1 MTKKTLEADINK
13 EVKPIRMVIRETGKP
28 ADDNNWDNYK
38 REVVEIKPTLN
49 TREAILKAEQVL
61 KQKEIKIRH
70 GK

>member
-13 EVKPIRMVIRETGKP
+13 EVKPIRMVISETGKP

-49 TREAILKAEQVL
+49 TREAILKAERAL
-61 KQKEIKIRH
+61 NKRK
-70 GK
+70 

>member
-49 TREAILKAEQVL
+49 TREAILKAERAL
-61 KQKEIKIRH
+61 NKRK
-70 GK
+70 